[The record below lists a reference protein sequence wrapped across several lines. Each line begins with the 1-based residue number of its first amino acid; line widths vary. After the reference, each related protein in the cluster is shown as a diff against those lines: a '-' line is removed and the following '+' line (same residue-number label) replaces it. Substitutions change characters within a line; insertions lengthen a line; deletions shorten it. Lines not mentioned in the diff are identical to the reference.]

1 MQYGFNND
9 LLDMDENYMAYS
21 RDTWMFTND
30 QANEMMATLNG
41 YRQSLKNSNV
51 SLNCTGTVS
60 NENIKKIFYKLY
72 PNPSEGIFNIQ
83 SLYQIENIQIFDLIG
98 NNIYSNN
105 DLNYQST
112 IDLTKF
118 RKGVYILQSTINNT
132 IIKEKI
138 IITE

>member
-1 MQYGFNND
+1 
-9 LLDMDENYMAYS
+9 
-21 RDTWMFTND
+21 MFTND